1 MGRKT
6 IKYPVY
12 TIALALYLFFI
23 VLPVLYSLWLTVTD
37 GHFIE
42 NIKTVGQDSIILLLK
57 SSVLA
62 AVIAIISTFFGIIL
76 GFLIY
81 KTSINYR
88 KFFKVIILIPL
99 FISPYILA
107 VAWRDILL
115 LFFDKIENSNSF
127 FAIILVH
134 STIFIPLSILI
145 IGSALVN
152 VSKNLEESALMI
164 SGFKRMF
171 FKILLPLI
179 KPAILSSLVLVFIFS
194 ISEFSVPAFFSV
206 RVFTT
211 EIFTQFSAF
220 YNHSLAMLQ
229 SSLLIIVCVLLLL
242 SERKYIADSPFLS
255 IGTRGK
261 TTKLY
266 DFKSFNK
273 IAYLILIFSVFIMI
287 LLPLLIL
294 LYQSFKD
301 GTDDFIEAFQLLI
314 PTFGNSLFLAL
325 TGAILTLIFGF
336 IAAYF
341 SEIYRKKLLD
351 SSLLL
356 LFAIPSIVLGIALIK
371 FYNRP
376 VLNTI
381 YSGVGIIIIG
391 YVAKYGFIAAKML
404 ENAIK
409 QIPKSLDEAAKIQGI
424 KFYKRINSITLPLVF
439 PAIFAAFMIN
449 FLFCLGDLGTTIMVY
464 PPGTEIMP
472 IKVFTIMANAPES
485 LTSSMVLIVFL
496 FTISIILIL
505 FSIFRKI
512 FTAYNVNY

>member
-1 MGRKT
+1 MGRKI

-12 TIALALYLFFI
+12 TIVLALYLFFI
-23 VLPVLYSLWLTVTD
+23 VLPVLYSMWLTVTD
-37 GHFIE
+37 EHFIE
-42 NIKTVGQDSIILLLK
+42 NIQSVSKDSIVLLLK

-62 AVIAIISTFFGIIL
+62 GIISIISTFFGIVL

-88 KFFKVIILIPL
+88 KFFKIVILIPL

-107 VAWRDILL
+107 VAWRDLFL
-115 LFFDKIENSNSF
+115 LFFDKMGKLNSF

-152 VSKNLEESALMI
+152 VSKSLEESALII
-164 SGFKRMF
+164 SGFKKMF

-179 KPAILSSLVLVFIFS
+179 KPAILTSLVLVFIFS
-194 ISEFSVPAFFSV
+194 ISEFSVPAYFGV
-206 RVFTT
+206 QVFTT

-220 YNHSLAMLQ
+220 YNHNLAMIQ
-229 SSLLIIVCVLLLL
+229 SFLLIMVCVLLLL
-242 SERKYIADSPFLS
+242 SERKYISDSPFLS
-255 IGTRGK
+255 VGTRGK
-261 TTKLY
+261 DTKLY
-266 DFKSFNK
+266 DLKSFNK
-273 IAYLILIFSVFIMI
+273 IAYLVLIFTVFILIF
-287 LLPLLIL
+287 LPLLVLI
-294 LYQSFKD
+294 YQSFKG
-301 GTDDFIEAFQLLI
+301 GTDDFIQAFRLMI

-325 TGAILTLIFGF
+325 PGAVLTLILGF

-341 SEIYRKKLLD
+341 SETRNKKFLD
-351 SSLLL
+351 SSMLV

-376 VLNTI
+376 FLNTI

-391 YVAKYGFIAAKML
+391 YVAKYGFIAAKIL
-404 ENAIK
+404 GNAIK
-409 QIPKSLDEAAKIQGI
+409 QIPKSLDEAAKIQGAGLL
-424 KFYKRINSITLPLVF
+424 KRISSITLPLIF
-439 PAIFAAFMIN
+439 PAIFASFMIN

-496 FTISIILIL
+496 FTILIILVL
-505 FSIFRKI
+505 FIIFRKI
-512 FTAYNVNY
+512 FAAYNVNY